1 MNEQEALAVFKAI
14 IDNNEKDWEVIH
26 YMADKLLLQLLE
38 EKYPNLV
45 REFTALTKW
54 YA

>member
-1 MNEQEALAVFKAI
+1 MNEQEALVVLKAI
-14 IDNNEKDWEVIH
+14 CDDNEKDWEVIH
-26 YMADKLLLQLLE
+26 IEADKLLLQLLE